1 MIRLK
6 SINIKGFKDPTYEKE
21 LIFSTEPISVIYGE
35 NGSGKTTLLKI
46 LFAVLSKDS
55 KILQH
60 ENVQQVHIVY
70 YSDSNKKELIVM
82 RDDNNNNNID
92 WSDNLELYNSS
103 SILFGVHRGVIP
115 ELSMNLHTDKNR
127 LFMLIEELIQIIIN
141 PKYRMSP
148 KYRDEILFFRE
159 RAMRRQN
166 KIDYDELFHLLNK
179 IKHRP
184 ELRRN
189 YEIIERINM
198 ISKEIEYFAF
208 NRTYQNEKSSFLR
221 KLNSQ
226 AHLSTDFVKIKD
238 IQNAI
243 VTEYNNGQTI
253 ISRKIQSAFFETI
266 EKAVEID
273 EKDEEFLLP
282 DNFEERIEANK
293 DFILKAIPKENS
305 SLTKRIKK
313 YLKTKD
319 SRLTENSKIF
329 RSMLL
334 NIIESAEEPNPT
346 LEAISKLIEIFNEH
360 LYNGKKLIV
369 DEEKA
374 YIKLKN
380 KKFHELSELS
390 SGERNLLSILTLFLI
405 IGNERIFLMIDEPE
419 ISFNMKWQRDFL
431 PLLSR
436 LNSKAQIIVASHS
449 PSIAHNNSKYL
460 IELK

>member
-6 SINIKGFKDPTYEKE
+6 SINIKGFKDPTYEKN
-21 LIFSTEPISVIYGE
+21 LVFSTEPISVIYGE

-60 ENVQQVHIVY
+60 ENVQKVTINYH
-70 YSDSNKKELIVM
+70 NGKTEKKITIK
-82 RDDNNNNNID
+82 RDADNNID
-92 WSDNLELYNSS
+92 WGDNLELFNTSS
-103 SILFGVHRGVIP
+103 VLFGVHRGVIP
-115 ELSMNLHTDKNR
+115 EPSINSHIDKNR
-127 LFMLIEELIQIIIN
+127 LFMLIEELTQILRN
-141 PKYRMSP
+141 PKYRVSTR
-148 KYRDEILFFRE
+148 YSDEIMYLKE
-159 RAMRRQN
+159 KMLRRHS
-166 KIDYDELFHLLNK
+166 KIDFNELFHLIEK
-179 IKHRP
+179 IKLRP
-184 ELRRN
+184 ELRHN
-189 YEIIERINM
+189 IEISERINL

-208 NRTYQNEKSSFLR
+208 NKTYQNEKSSFLR

-243 VTEYNNGQTI
+243 ITEYNKGQTI

-266 EKAVEID
+266 QKAVEID
-273 EKDEEFLLP
+273 EKDEDFLLP
-282 DNFEERIEANK
+282 DNFEERIETNK

-305 SLTKRIKK
+305 SLTKRIQK

-319 SRLTENSKIF
+319 SKLTENSKIF

-346 LEAISKLIEIFNEH
+346 LEAISKLIDIFNEH
-360 LYNGKKLIV
+360 LYDGKKLIV

-374 YIKLKN
+374 YIILKN

>member
-6 SINIKGFKDPTYEKE
+6 SIKIKGFKDPTYEKE
-21 LIFSTEPISVIYGE
+21 LNFSTEPISVIYGE

-46 LFAVLSKDS
+46 LFAVLSKNS

-60 ENVQQVHIVY
+60 ENVHTVIIIY
-70 YSDSNKKELIVM
+70 YSGKTEKTLTVKRNN
-82 RDDNNNNNID
+82 DNTID
-92 WSDNLELYNSS
+92 WGDNLELYNSS
-103 SILFGVHRGVIP
+103 SILFGVHRGVIS
-115 ELSMNLHTDKNR
+115 ESRINLHMDKNR
-127 LFMLIEELIQIIIN
+127 LFMLVDELIQILNN
-141 PKYRMSP
+141 PKNRISP
-148 KYRDEILFFRE
+148 RYIEEIMYLKEKALSRH
-159 RAMRRQN
+159 N
-166 KIDYDELFHLLNK
+166 KVNFDELFYFAETIRL
-179 IKHRP
+179 RP
-184 ELRRN
+184 ELRHN
-189 YEIIERINM
+189 SEIMERVNM

-243 VTEYNNGQTI
+243 VTEYNKGQTI

-282 DNFEERIEANK
+282 DDFEERIETNK
-293 DFILKAIPKENS
+293 DFILKAIPTENS

-319 SRLTENSKIF
+319 SSLTDNSKIF

-360 LYNGKKLIV
+360 LYDDKKLIV

-380 KKFHELSELS
+380 NKFHELSELS

-405 IGNERIFLMIDEPE
+405 IGKERNFLMIDEPE
-419 ISFNMKWQRDFL
+419 ISFNIKWQRDFL

-436 LNSKAQIIVASHS
+436 INSNAQIIVASHS